1 MRREPEENQLW
12 VALTLMVV
20 FGAVGFTI
28 VAVNVGEDFAIPVGI
43 VAFVAAAIVLR
54 GPVGKAL
61 ARRLEGK
68 TEPNDTES
76 VLQALDEVA
85 RAGGGAGGAGG
96 LRRTDAGPAA
106 RTGSSATV
114 AASRLGIAPGWS
126 ARLTPNEQ

>member
-12 VALTLMVV
+12 LALTLMVV

-43 VAFVAAAIVLR
+43 VALVAAAVVLR

-76 VLQALDEVA
+76 VLQALDEV
-85 RAGGGAGGAGG
+85 RGQ
-96 LRRTDAGPAA
+96 
-106 RTGSSATV
+106 V
-114 AASRLGIAPGWS
+114 AELEERVDFAERMLAQQREPDRL
-126 ARLTPNEQ
+126 QQ